1 MPMYFT
7 TNCYNDM
14 SRVYVNKWSACL
26 WEKLIYDSN
35 KKKKILCLACY
46 TESILEMLSQVE
58 KGLFFSSYFFL
69 DNGSFI

>member
-1 MPMYFT
+1 MI
-7 TNCYNDM
+7 
-14 SRVYVNKWSACL
+14 
-26 WEKLIYDSN
+26 LI
-35 KKKKILCLACY
+35 KKKFLCLACY